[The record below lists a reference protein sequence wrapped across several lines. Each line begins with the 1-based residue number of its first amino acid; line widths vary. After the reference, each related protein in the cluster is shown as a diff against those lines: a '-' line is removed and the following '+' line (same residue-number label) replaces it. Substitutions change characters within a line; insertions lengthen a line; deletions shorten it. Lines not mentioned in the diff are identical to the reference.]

1 MVQKLAVLV
10 VEKSDGS
17 VVMTH
22 GSKGEIYQAA
32 RAMIRELN
40 DSGAHDVARVTALG
54 QVGVLK
60 ERTWKSNVPAVGVP
74 AQEQDREGEHDDQEE
89 IDSPADVQALR
100 AALKAKGVKVPPR
113 INADTLIELAI
124 EHGIEA

>member
-1 MVQKLAVLV
+1 MIQKLAVLV

-22 GSKGEIYQAA
+22 GSKGEIYQSA
-32 RAMIRELN
+32 RALIHSLN
-40 DSGAHDVARVTALG
+40 DSGTHDVARVTALG

-60 ERTWKSNVPAVGVP
+60 ERTWKANIPAVVAP
-74 AQEQDREGEHDDQEE
+74 VQEVEAEQDEPEE

-100 AALKAKGVKVPPR
+100 DALKARGIRVPPR
-113 INADTLIELAI
+113 INADTLLALAI